1 MLYSRMSFAGLE
13 SILELEA
20 SNEDSSASSS
30 IVFFFDNCFART
42 FGVLSMGRFMHALSS
57 HAEHLCQPEAAPTIP
72 LE

>member
-1 MLYSRMSFAGLE
+1 MLYSRMSFAELE

-20 SNEDSSASSS
+20 SNEDSNASSS
-30 IVFFFDNCFART
+30 ILFFDNCFART
-42 FGVLSMGRFMHALSS
+42 FGMLSMGRFMHALSS